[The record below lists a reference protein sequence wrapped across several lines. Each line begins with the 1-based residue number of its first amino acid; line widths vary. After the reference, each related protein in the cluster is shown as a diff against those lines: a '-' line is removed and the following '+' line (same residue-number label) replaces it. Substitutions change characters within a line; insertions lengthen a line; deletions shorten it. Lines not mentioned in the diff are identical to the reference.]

1 MDEKLDLILQE
12 LQSIKQE
19 IGTMKLEIKSV
30 KQEMG
35 AMKQEIESMKQEM
48 GAMKEEMLAL
58 KSGQKELHLISRAIR
73 DRQEETD
80 AKLESLSMDVHQ
92 LHGKVEQNSEK
103 LNLLIEDHKSVH
115 EVLGEHEVS
124 IRSMR
129 RILTKIG

>member
-19 IGTMKLEIKSV
+19 
-30 KQEMG
+30 MG
-35 AMKQEIESMKQEM
+35 AMKQEMESVKQEI
-48 GAMKEEMLAL
+48 GAMKEEMESVKQEIGAMKQEMLAL
-58 KSGQKELHLISRAIR
+58 KSGQKELHLITRAIR

-103 LNLLIEDHKSVH
+103 LNFLIEDHKSVH
-115 EVLGEHEVS
+115 EILGEHEIS